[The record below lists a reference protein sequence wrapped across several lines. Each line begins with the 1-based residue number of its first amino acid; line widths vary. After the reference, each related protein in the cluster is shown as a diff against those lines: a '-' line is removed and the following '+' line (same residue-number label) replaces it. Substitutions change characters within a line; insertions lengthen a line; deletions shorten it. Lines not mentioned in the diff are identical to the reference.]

1 MKSKPAKYGIKLWTC
16 VDVDTKF
23 LLNVDIYLGKA
34 SRDAPNNTEIGKNVF
49 LNLTEIYRTGR
60 VVTCDNFFTSVTLAN
75 QLWDNGLKLVGTL
88 RANKREIPIEFR
100 PNKEREVASSLHGFH
115 KHLTLVSYVPKIKR
129 SVILLSSEHHLGLCD
144 ENNNKPDIIQF
155 YNKTKGG
162 VDCLDQMIAEYSCK
176 RPHLRWTMSL
186 FMFILDV
193 AAYNSFALYKHRY
206 GDIKRRDSLEKLAI

>member
-88 RANKREIPIEFR
+88 WANKREIPIEFR

-144 ENNNKPDIIQF
+144 ENNNKPDIIQL
-155 YNKTKGG
+155 YN
-162 VDCLDQMIAEYSCK
+162 
-176 RPHLRWTMSL
+176 
-186 FMFILDV
+186 
-193 AAYNSFALYKHRY
+193 
-206 GDIKRRDSLEKLAI
+206 